1 MWLFDLS
8 YLPFNLLLIT
18 SAFIFCVGLLGH
30 LNMKFFSVK
39 TTQIVAA
46 IGGAAFA
53 LLYFFSFITLVAT
66 YFVPVSLVHYT
77 FFTIFIVM
85 IFIYSIYTK
94 MVTFHPVQILGMI
107 LFGISAYF
115 LLA

>member
-1 MWLFDLS
+1 MWLLDLS
-8 YLPFNLLLIT
+8 YLPFSILLIA
-18 SAFIFCVGLLGH
+18 SAFIFCVGLLGN

-46 IGGAAFA
+46 IGGAVFA
-53 LLYFFSFITLVAT
+53 LLYFFSFITLVAS
-66 YFVPVSLVHYT
+66 YLLPVSLIHYT

-85 IFIYSIYTK
+85 IFVYSIYTR
-94 MVTFHPVQILGMI
+94 MVTFHPVQIVGMI
-107 LFGISAYF
+107 LFGVSAYF